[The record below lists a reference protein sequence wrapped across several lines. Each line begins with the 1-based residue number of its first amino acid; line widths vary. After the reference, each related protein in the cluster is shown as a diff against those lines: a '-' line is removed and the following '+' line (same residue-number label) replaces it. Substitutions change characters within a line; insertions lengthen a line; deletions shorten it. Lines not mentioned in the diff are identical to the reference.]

1 MPENPEV
8 DIFSEIGSDKKLLT
22 KFISPITDDD
32 EKLIKLFF
40 KPSCPQATSDSLL
53 NFEDS
58 FEYIRM
64 YFNSGR
70 YQGFKYYDDESLLV
84 FALENKKKP
93 HFKLFKPL
101 GENVNRK
108 LSNIIAG
115 LSKVTKYPIQMV
127 CLNNGNLKALRKD
140 RQIEVKNIKE
150 FSYYIYDLEKLDNLK
165 GSHWKN
171 VRQKI
176 ATFNRNYP
184 KLKAERL
191 SIENSDD
198 TVHFIGA
205 WRRYLLSK
213 RQFSYVNLEKNKF
226 AAKYY
231 ADKNDYHN
239 IWATVYK
246 LRGRIVAFQLIYRLG
261 TDTAAHAIGLADTEI
276 KGLSEFSQMH
286 IWNELASTGIRYIND
301 GPSWRPGLD
310 RYKRKFNPSATQQVF
325 ECKVK
330 SS

>member
-1 MPENPEV
+1 MPEKLEV
-8 DIFSEIGSDKKLLT
+8 DLFREIGLDKKFLS

-32 EKLIKLFF
+32 EKLIKSFL
-40 KPSCPQATSDSLL
+40 KPPEPQTSSDSHM

-70 YQGFKYYDDESLLV
+70 YSGFKYYDDESLLV
-84 FALENKKKP
+84 FALEKKKKP

-101 GENVNRK
+101 GENANQK
-108 LSNIIAG
+108 LSDIIAG
-115 LSKVTKYPIQMV
+115 LSAATQYPIQMV
-127 CLNNGNLKALRKD
+127 CLNNGNLKALRKV

-150 FSYYIYDLEKLDNLK
+150 FSYYIYDLERLDNLK
-165 GSHWKN
+165 GRHWKN

-191 SIENSDD
+191 SMGNSDD

-239 IWATVYK
+239 IWASVYK
-246 LRGRIVAFQLIYRLG
+246 LRGRIVAFQLLYRLG
-261 TDTAAHAIGLADTEI
+261 TEAAAHAIGLADTEI

-286 IWNELASTGIRYIND
+286 IWNELASAGIRYIND
-301 GPSWRPGLD
+301 GPSWRSGLD
-310 RYKRKFNPSATQQVF
+310 RYKRKFNPIATQQVF